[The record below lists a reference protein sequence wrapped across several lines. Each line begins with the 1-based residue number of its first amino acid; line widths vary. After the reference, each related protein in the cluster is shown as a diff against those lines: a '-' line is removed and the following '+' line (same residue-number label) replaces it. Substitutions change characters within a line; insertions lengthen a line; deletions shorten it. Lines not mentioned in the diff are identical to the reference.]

1 MKRMIVV
8 VLLAGMLV
16 SVAGAQD
23 LNGFADDFEA
33 LVTGITRDVAPNLQ
47 MAALSGTIVAD
58 ASIDTFMLF
67 LPGVGVTMSGG
78 LGTIME
84 PGAHTWSTISLPSVI
99 DAVVTDAGTKDLL
112 KTLEYGIFPYP
123 MLKLGAGF
131 AIGKGFDVIVSG
143 MYLPAALTDFGLG
156 FAGDA
161 ISGLGITLETLNI
174 GATVRKVILK
184 DSGPMPA
191 LSLGALYN
199 YGSFTFGVASMSLAA
214 LADGGVDVGGMTLD
228 LTGTMGFETS
238 VHNFG
243 LELHASKRLLF
254 FTPYAKLSGIYQYAV
269 TNGTTNLLAKVGTVE
284 TPIVTDA
291 SETIANF
298 STLATLGF
306 TLFVLNVNVVIDLA
320 QAQFDAGDYTLAS
333 LSGQGISLNAGIC
346 IKF

>member
-16 SVAGAQD
+16 SVASAQD
-23 LNGFADDFEA
+23 LNGFAHDFEA
-33 LVTGITRDVAPNLQ
+33 LITGITRDVAPNLQ

-78 LGTIME
+78 LGTMME
-84 PGAHTWSTISLPSVI
+84 PDAHEWSTIPLPEVI
-99 DAVVTDAGTKDLL
+99 DAVVDDADTSTLMQ
-112 KTLEYGIFPYP
+112 TLEYGIFPYP

-131 AIGKGFDVIVSG
+131 AIGNGFDVILSG
-143 MYLPAALTDFGLG
+143 IYMPKILTDFGLT
-156 FAGDA
+156 FAGEA
-161 ISGLGITLETLNI
+161 ISGLDMTLETLNV
-174 GATVRKVILK
+174 GATVRKLILADK
-184 DSGPMPA
+184 GSMPA

-199 YGSFTFGVASMSLAA
+199 YGSFTLGIDDMSLAA
-214 LADGGVDVGGMTLD
+214 LAGGSVDVGGFELD
-228 LTGTMGFETS
+228 MTGTMGFETS
-238 VHNFG
+238 VHNVG

-269 TNGTTNLLAKVGTVE
+269 TMGTTDLTATVGAANTA
-284 TPIVTDA
+284 IVANA

-306 TLFVLNVNVVIDLA
+306 NLFFFNFNAVIDIARA
-320 QAQFDAGDYTLAS
+320 QLDISDFS
-333 LSGQGISLNAGIC
+333 LTGITVQGISLNAGIS
-346 IKF
+346 IRF